1 MNSDFVDSSK
11 RQTTFNLSDRRKL
24 NDLNLIRNDP
34 INPRK
39 ALDFKLRYKVTVY
52 RLSPINPCK
61 EIDQ

>member
-11 RQTTFNLSDRRKL
+11 RQTTFNPSDRRKL

-39 ALDFKLRYKVTVY
+39 ALDFKLRYKNSLRKSVPV
-52 RLSPINPCK
+52 NECF
-61 EIDQ
+61 D

>member
-11 RQTTFNLSDRRKL
+11 RQTTFNPSDRRKL

-39 ALDFKLRYKVTVY
+39 ALDFKLRYRFTVY
-52 RLSPINPCK
+52 RLSPVNHVE
-61 EIDQ
+61 EID